1 MTEAPIPS
9 AIAMLI
15 CDQISIEQGTGKK
28 SLIGLFESLNAS
40 SFPAQIRLSIFA
52 KLTDASGHYDFLI
65 RIVNL
70 KDEILLSEVKAQ
82 LDFKD
87 MTGAE
92 LVVNF
97 IGMSFPEP
105 GKYEFQLYANEVY
118 LHRIT
123 MNAVLVQGGQQWPQP
138 PQ

>member
-15 CDQISIEQGTGKK
+15 CDQIIIEQGTSKK
-28 SLIGLFESLNAS
+28 SLIGLFENLNAL
-40 SFPAQIRLSIFA
+40 SFPAQTRLSIFA

-70 KDEILLSEVKAQ
+70 KDEILLSEVKTQ
-82 LDFKD
+82 LDIKD

-97 IGMSFPEP
+97 VGMVFPEP

-123 MNAVLVQGGQQWPQP
+123 MNAVLVEGAQQWPN
-138 PQ
+138 